1 MSDAMVNPIG
11 RDNPFFIVAPLLLW
25 GIYFGLIYVVNGIA
39 CAKGIGGS
47 LVGGMP
53 MVNVILL
60 GSTAVTLILLA
71 GLALLAWV
79 RFRPVRDAGG
89 HLHSDDPGLSAQARR
104 RFVAL
109 AGLLQASLAM
119 VATIYIGMQVF
130 LTPNC

>member
-1 MSDAMVNPIG
+1 MVNPIG
-11 RDNPFFIVAPLLLW
+11 RDNPFFIVTPPLLW
-25 GIYFGLIYVVNGIA
+25 GVYFGVVYAVNGVA

-47 LVGGMP
+47 PIGGIP
-53 MVNVILL
+53 MVNVVLL
-60 GSTAVTLILLA
+60 GSTAVTLVLLV

-79 RFRPVRDAGG
+79 RFMPVKDAGG

-109 AGLLQASLAM
+109 AGLLQALLAI

-130 LTPNC
+130 LSPNC

>member
-1 MSDAMVNPIG
+1 MVNPIG
-11 RDNPFFIVAPLLLW
+11 RDNPFFIVTPPLLW
-25 GIYFGLIYVVNGIA
+25 GVYFGVVYAVNGIA

-47 LVGGMP
+47 PVGGMS
-53 MVNVILL
+53 MVNVVLL
-60 GSTAVTLILLA
+60 GSTAVTLVLLV

-79 RFRPVRDAGG
+79 RFMPVKDAGG

-109 AGLLQASLAM
+109 AGLLQALLAI

-130 LTPNC
+130 LSPNC

>member
-1 MSDAMVNPIG
+1 MVNPIG
-11 RDNPFFIVAPLLLW
+11 RDNPFFIVTPPLLW
-25 GIYFGLIYVVNGIA
+25 GIYFGLVYTVNGIA
-39 CAKGIGGS
+39 CAKGIGRS

-53 MVNVILL
+53 LVNVILL
-60 GSTAVTLILLA
+60 DPTAVTLVLLA

-89 HLHSDDPGLSAQARR
+89 HLHSDDPALSAQARR

-109 AGLLQASLAM
+109 AGLLQALLAI

>member
-1 MSDAMVNPIG
+1 MVNPIG
-11 RDNPFFIVAPLLLW
+11 RDNPFFIVTPPLLW
-25 GIYFGLIYVVNGIA
+25 GVYFGVVYAVNGIA

-53 MVNVILL
+53 MVNVVLL

-79 RFRPVRDAGG
+79 RFRPVKDAGG

-109 AGLLQASLAM
+109 AGLLQALLAI

-130 LTPNC
+130 LSPNC

>member
-1 MSDAMVNPIG
+1 MVNPIG
-11 RDNPFFIVAPLLLW
+11 RDNPFFIVTPPLLW
-25 GIYFGLIYVVNGIA
+25 GVYFGVVYAVNGIA

-47 LVGGMP
+47 PVGGMS
-53 MVNVILL
+53 MVNVVLL

-79 RFRPVRDAGG
+79 RFRPVKDAGG
-89 HLHSDDPGLSAQARR
+89 HLHSNDPSLSAQARR

-109 AGLLQASLAM
+109 AGLLQALLAI

-130 LTPNC
+130 LSPNC

>member
-1 MSDAMVNPIG
+1 MVNPIG
-11 RDNPFFIVAPLLLW
+11 RDNPFFIVTPPLLW
-25 GIYFGLIYVVNGIA
+25 GVYFGVVYAVNGVA

-47 LVGGMP
+47 PIGGMP
-53 MVNVILL
+53 MVNVVLL
-60 GSTAVTLILLA
+60 GSTAVTLVLLV

-79 RFRPVRDAGG
+79 RFMPVKDAGG

-109 AGLLQASLAM
+109 AGLLQALLAI

-130 LTPNC
+130 LSPNC